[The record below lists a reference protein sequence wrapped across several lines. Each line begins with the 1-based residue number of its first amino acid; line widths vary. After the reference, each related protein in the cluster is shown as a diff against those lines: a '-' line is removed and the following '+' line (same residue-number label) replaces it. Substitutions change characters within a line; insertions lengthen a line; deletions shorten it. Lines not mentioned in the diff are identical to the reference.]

1 MEQQPQTPGAPAQD
15 STMQASTVQGSPLPG
30 NTAQGNAMQSNA
42 SQGYTAQGSIAE
54 STAVEAT
61 AVPAAT
67 TLQSPAQDPVAGT
80 ASTAPAEAVA
90 PAPAEPKRMGLYS
103 LICLPT
109 GGFTA
114 FFIANA
120 PYHWM
125 YYAYWVSSSVAT
137 ATLIISF
144 VVLLCVCFTYCALA
158 ALIVEKIATRK
169 LPWSRSLAISAR
181 ATALLVIVLTIAF
194 FCIEAYLFRGS
205 LRGGY

>member
-1 MEQQPQTPGAPAQD
+1 MEQQPQNPGASAQD
-15 STMQASTVQGSPLPG
+15 STTQASAVQGSHLPE
-30 NTAQGNAMQSNA
+30 NTAQSNTMQSNA
-42 SQGYTAQGSIAE
+42 AQENTLQNNAAE

-61 AVPAAT
+61 TAPTAT
-67 TLQSPAQDPVAGT
+67 TIQSPEHDPALAGT
-80 ASTAPAEAVA
+80 ASAAAAEAVA

-114 FFIANA
+114 YFIANI
-120 PYHWM
+120 PYLWM
-125 YYAYWVSSSVAT
+125 YYAYWESSSVAT
-137 ATLIISF
+137 TTLIISF

-169 LPWSRSLAISAR
+169 LPWGRSLAISAR

-194 FCIEAYLFRGS
+194 FCIEASLFRS
-205 LRGGY
+205 RF

>member
-1 MEQQPQTPGAPAQD
+1 MEQSLQNPGVPAQD
-15 STMQASTVQGSPLPG
+15 STMQASAVQG

-42 SQGYTAQGSIAE
+42 SQGYTARGSIAE
-54 STAVEAT
+54 STMVEAT
-61 AVPAAT
+61 AAPAAT
-67 TLQSPAQDPVAGT
+67 ALQSPAQDSAVDGA
-80 ASTAPAEAVA
+80 ASAAPAEAVA

-114 FFIANA
+114 FFIANT
-120 PYHWM
+120 PYLWM
-125 YYAYWVSSSVAT
+125 YYAYWESSSIAT

-169 LPWSRSLAISAR
+169 LPWKRSLAISAR
-181 ATALLVIVLTIAF
+181 ATALLVIVLTIVF
-194 FCIEAYLFRGS
+194 FCYTSYL

>member
-1 MEQQPQTPGAPAQD
+1 MEQSPQSPGVPVQD
-15 STMQASTVQGSPLPG
+15 SAVQGSPLPE
-30 NTAQGNAMQSNA
+30 NTAQSNA
-42 SQGYTAQGSIAE
+42 VQGHTAQSTTVE
-54 STAVEAT
+54 SAAVEAS
-61 AVPAAT
+61 AVPTAT
-67 TLQSPAQDPVAGT
+67 ALQSPEHDPAAAGVAS
-80 ASTAPAEAVA
+80 AAPAEAVA

-114 FFIANA
+114 FFIANS
-120 PYHWM
+120 PYLWM
-125 YYAYWVSSSVAT
+125 YYAYWESSSVAT

-169 LPWSRSLAISAR
+169 LPWGRSLAISAR
-181 ATALLVIVLTIAF
+181 ATALLVIVLTIVF
-194 FCIEAYLFRGS
+194 FCYTSYL

>member
-1 MEQQPQTPGAPAQD
+1 MEQTPQNPGAPAQD
-15 STMQASTVQGSPLPG
+15 SAMQASTVQGSPLPE
-30 NTAQGNAMQSNA
+30 NTAQSNA
-42 SQGYTAQGSIAE
+42 VQESTVQNNAAE
-54 STAVEAT
+54 STAVDAT
-61 AVPAAT
+61 AAPAAT

-114 FFIANA
+114 FFIANS
-120 PYHWM
+120 PYLWM
-125 YYAYWVSSSVAT
+125 YYAYWESSSIAT

-158 ALIVEKIATRK
+158 ALIVEKFATRK
-169 LPWSRSLAISAR
+169 LPWGRSLAISAR
-181 ATALLVIVLTIAF
+181 ATALLVIVLTIVF
-194 FCIEAYLFRGS
+194 FCYTSYL

>member
-1 MEQQPQTPGAPAQD
+1 MEQQPQNPGALAQD
-15 STMQASTVQGSPLPG
+15 STTQASAVPG

-54 STAVEAT
+54 SIAVEAT
-61 AVPAAT
+61 AAPTAT
-67 TLQSPAQDPVAGT
+67 APQSPEQDPATGT
-80 ASTAPAEAVA
+80 ASAAATEAVA
-90 PAPAEPKRMGLYS
+90 PALAEPKRMGLYS

-114 FFIANA
+114 YFITNA
-120 PYHWM
+120 PYLWM
-125 YYAYWVSSSVAT
+125 YYAYWESSSVAT
-137 ATLIISF
+137 TTLIISF

-194 FCIEAYLFRGS
+194 FCIEASLFRS
-205 LRGGY
+205 RY

>member
-1 MEQQPQTPGAPAQD
+1 MEQLPQNPGAPAQT
-15 STMQASTVQGSPLPG
+15 SAVQG

-42 SQGYTAQGSIAE
+42 SQGYTAQSSIAE
-54 STAVEAT
+54 SAAVDAT
-61 AVPAAT
+61 AVPTVTA
-67 TLQSPAQDPVAGT
+67 LQSPEHEPAVAGA
-80 ASTAPAEAVA
+80 ASTVPSEAVA
-90 PAPAEPKRMGLYS
+90 TQNAPAEPKRMGLYS

-114 FFIANA
+114 YFIANI
-120 PYHWM
+120 PHIWM
-125 YYAYWVSSSVAT
+125 YYAYWESSSVAT

-169 LPWSRSLAISAR
+169 LPWKRSLAISAR
-181 ATALLVIVLTIAF
+181 ATALLVIVLTIVF
-194 FCIEAYLFRGS
+194 FCYTSYL

>member
-1 MEQQPQTPGAPAQD
+1 MEQSPQNPGVPAQ
-15 STMQASTVQGSPLPG
+15 ASHLPDNTV
-30 NTAQGNAMQSNA
+30 QSNA
-42 SQGYTAQGSIAE
+42 AQENTVQNNAAE
-54 STAVEAT
+54 SITVEAT
-61 AVPAAT
+61 AAPAAT
-67 TLQSPAQDPVAGT
+67 ALQSPAQDPAVDGA
-80 ASTAPAEAVA
+80 ASAAPAEAVA

-114 FFIANA
+114 FFIANS
-120 PYHWM
+120 PYLWM
-125 YYAYWVSSSVAT
+125 YYAYWESSSVAT

-169 LPWSRSLAISAR
+169 LPWGRSLAISAR
-181 ATALLVIVLTIAF
+181 ATALLVIVLTIVF
-194 FCIEAYLFRGS
+194 FCYTSYL

>member
-1 MEQQPQTPGAPAQD
+1 MEQSPQNPGGPAQA
-15 STMQASTVQGSPLPG
+15 SAVQGSYLPENTAQSNAVQESTVQ
-30 NTAQGNAMQSNA
+30 NNA
-42 SQGYTAQGSIAE
+42 AE
-54 STAVEAT
+54 NTAVEAT

-67 TLQSPAQDPVAGT
+67 TIQSPEHDPALADT
-80 ASTAPAEAVA
+80 ASATPAEAVA

-114 FFIANA
+114 YFIANI
-120 PYHWM
+120 PYLWM
-125 YYAYWVSSSVAT
+125 YYAYWESSSVAT
-137 ATLIISF
+137 TILIISF

-169 LPWSRSLAISAR
+169 LPWGRSLAISAR

-194 FCIEAYLFRGS
+194 FCIESSLFRS
-205 LRGGY
+205 RY

>member
-1 MEQQPQTPGAPAQD
+1 MEQSPQNPGAPAQD
-15 STMQASTVQGSPLPG
+15 SAVQGSPLPE
-30 NTAQGNAMQSNA
+30 NTAQSNA
-42 SQGYTAQGSIAE
+42 VQENTVQNNAAE
-54 STAVEAT
+54 GTTVEAT
-61 AVPAAT
+61 AVPTAT
-67 TLQSPAQDPVAGT
+67 TLQSPEHESAAAGA

-114 FFIANA
+114 FFIANT
-120 PYHWM
+120 PYLWL
-125 YYAYWVSSSVAT
+125 YYAYWESSSIAT

-169 LPWSRSLAISAR
+169 LPWKRSLAISAR
-181 ATALLVIVLTIAF
+181 ATALLVIVLTIVF
-194 FCIEAYLFRGS
+194 FCYTSYL

>member
-1 MEQQPQTPGAPAQD
+1 MEQSPQNPGAPAQD
-15 STMQASTVQGSPLPG
+15 SAVQG

-42 SQGYTAQGSIAE
+42 SQGYTAQSSIAE
-54 STAVEAT
+54 SAAVDAT
-61 AVPAAT
+61 AVPTVTA
-67 TLQSPAQDPVAGT
+67 LQSPEHEPAVAGA
-80 ASTAPAEAVA
+80 ASTVPSEAVA
-90 PAPAEPKRMGLYS
+90 TQNAPAEPKRMGLYS

-114 FFIANA
+114 YFIANI
-120 PYHWM
+120 PYIWM
-125 YYAYWVSSSVAT
+125 YYAYWESSSVAT

-169 LPWSRSLAISAR
+169 LPWKRSLAISAR
-181 ATALLVIVLTIAF
+181 ATALLVIVLTIVF
-194 FCIEAYLFRGS
+194 FCYTSYL

>member
-1 MEQQPQTPGAPAQD
+1 MEQQPQNPGVSA
-15 STMQASTVQGSPLPG
+15 QASHLPDNTV
-30 NTAQGNAMQSNA
+30 QSNA
-42 SQGYTAQGSIAE
+42 AQENTVQNNAAE
-54 STAVEAT
+54 SITVEAT
-61 AVPAAT
+61 AAPAAT
-67 TLQSPAQDPVAGT
+67 VLQSPAQDPAVDGAVS
-80 ASTAPAEAVA
+80 AAPAEAVA

-114 FFIANA
+114 FFIANS
-120 PYHWM
+120 PYLWM
-125 YYAYWVSSSVAT
+125 YYAYWESSSVAT

-169 LPWSRSLAISAR
+169 LPWGRSLAISAR
-181 ATALLVIVLTIAF
+181 ATALLVIVLTIVF
-194 FCIEAYLFRGS
+194 FCYTSYL

>member
-1 MEQQPQTPGAPAQD
+1 MEQSPQNPGAPAQG
-15 STMQASTVQGSPLPG
+15 SAVQGSPLPE
-30 NTAQGNAMQSNA
+30 NTAQSNA
-42 SQGYTAQGSIAE
+42 VQENTVQNNAAE
-54 STAVEAT
+54 STTVEAT
-61 AVPAAT
+61 AVPTAT
-67 TLQSPAQDPVAGT
+67 ALQSPAQDPAVDGA
-80 ASTAPAEAVA
+80 ASAAPAEAVA

-114 FFIANA
+114 FFIVNS
-120 PYHWM
+120 PYLWM
-125 YYAYWVSSSVAT
+125 YYAYWESSSVAT

-169 LPWSRSLAISAR
+169 LPWGRSLAISAR
-181 ATALLVIVLTIAF
+181 ATALLVIVLTIVF
-194 FCIEAYLFRGS
+194 FCYTSYL